1 MKSNILVIIC
11 SGISISIVG
20 LFIILSPISLRLFL
34 EKNME
39 CFLTIP
45 PISVASYIF
54 VFKYHEKFDGA
65 IPPLGVLMGKLMEG
79 AISALIIFLLTAI
92 VTSVVYRFITT
103 AIK

>member
-20 LFIILSPISLRLFL
+20 LIIIVAPLSLRLFL
-34 EKNME
+34 ERNME
-39 CFLTIP
+39 CFLMIP

-65 IPPLGVLMGKLMEG
+65 IPPLGGLTGKLIEG
-79 AISALIIFLLTAI
+79 AVSALIIFLLTAI
-92 VTSVVYRFITT
+92 VTSVVYRLITV